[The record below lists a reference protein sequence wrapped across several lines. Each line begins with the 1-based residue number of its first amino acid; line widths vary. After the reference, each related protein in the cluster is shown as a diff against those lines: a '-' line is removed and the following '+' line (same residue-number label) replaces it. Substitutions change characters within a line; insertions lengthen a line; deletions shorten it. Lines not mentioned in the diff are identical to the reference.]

1 MEVFESRELIL
12 RGIPLFCLNQCKI
25 QTMRQLGHG
34 RSCQLFI
41 AKICE
46 KLIKFEFKNAKWSK
60 TVSVE
65 FMWAH
70 EFTYLK
76 SSKRRIIGHI
86 NIKNPN
92 FYHLPK
98 MSLLPHCT
106 IQEFTILKFT

>member
-1 MEVFESRELIL
+1 MEVFESRELIS

-25 QTMRQLGHG
+25 QTIQQLDHG

-60 TVSVE
+60 AVSVA

-70 EFTYLK
+70 EFTDLK
-76 SSKRRIIGHI
+76 SNKRRIIGHI
-86 NIKNPN
+86 NTKKP
-92 FYHLPK
+92 
-98 MSLLPHCT
+98 
-106 IQEFTILKFT
+106 